1 MPKPITKEI
10 YHEKVGR
17 VVEYIHENLDADLSF
32 ETLAEI
38 ACLSPYHY
46 HRIYRA
52 IMGETVTQ
60 TIRRLRLQRAAGELI
75 KNAVSITQI
84 ARQAHYQN
92 TDSFTRKF
100 SDAYGLP
107 PQAYRDQ
114 GKERHQK
121 LIQPQPGEKDMYT
134 VEIVTLKDFTLG
146 TLSHVGDYM
155 DMGPTFEKL
164 LASGAQQGLMNEG
177 TQVWGMYYDDPQTV
191 AKKELR
197 GKAGITIT
205 ADAALKDGIEATFV
219 EGGKFAKVLYQGPY
233 NELDIPYRWIYQTW
247 LLESGHEPK
256 DAPVIEEYLNSPHDV
271 APKDLLT
278 AIHIPL
284 KD

>member
-17 VVEYIHENLDADLSF
+17 VVDYIHGNLDADLSF
-32 ETLAEI
+32 ETLADI

-52 IMGETVTQ
+52 ILGETVTQ
-60 TIRRLRLQRAAGELI
+60 SIRRLRLQRAAGDLI
-75 KNAVSITQI
+75 KSSHSITKI
-84 ARQAHYQN
+84 ARQATYQN

-100 SDAYGLP
+100 SEAYGLP

-114 GKERHQK
+114 GQELHQK
-121 LIQPQPGEKDMYT
+121 LTKTQSGDKNMYT
-134 VEIVTLKDFTLG
+134 VEIITLKDFTLG
-146 TLSHVGDYM
+146 TLSHIGDYM

-164 LASGAQQGLMNEG
+164 LTSGAQQGLMNEN

-191 AKKELR
+191 PKEELR
-197 GKAGITIT
+197 GKAGITIA
-205 ADAALKDGIEATFV
+205 ADTALKEGIEVTPID
-219 EGGKFAKVLYQGPY
+219 GGKFAKIFYKGPY
-233 NELDIPYRWIYQTW
+233 NELEIPYRWIYQTW

-256 DAPVIEEYLNSPHDV
+256 NAPVIEEYLNSPHDV